1 MCNISHHRGAAVVD
15 SDYAWVYVRVLYAM
29 LQVRACVRTHPF
41 FLLLNL

>member
-1 MCNISHHRGAAVVD
+1 MRHLSHHTAAIAD

-29 LQVRACVRTHPF
+29 LQMRARVRAHPF